1 MGYDRMS
8 RILHWLTALIVLAMI
23 PAGLIMTNVDDRAV
37 QDPLFIFHK
46 NAGALLL
53 VLIAIRLVWRA
64 THKAPPLPDSLPRAQ
79 KFAARATHVALYL
92 LLIVMAV
99 SGYVRVRAGGF
110 PVELLDAIGVP
121 NFIPRDDA
129 LAATAKSIH
138 ARAKFGI
145 GIFIALHV
153 GAAAYHGLVR
163 RDGVVSRMWPPTASA
178 ARVP

>member
-23 PAGLIMTNVDDRAV
+23 PVGLVMTNVDDRAV
-37 QDPLFIFHK
+37 QDSLFIFHK

-53 VLIAIRLVWRA
+53 VLLAVRLVWRA
-64 THKAPPLPDSLPRAQ
+64 THRAPPLPNSLPRVQ
-79 KFAARATHVALYL
+79 KFAARATHAALYV

-121 NFIPRDDA
+121 SFVPRDDA
-129 LAATAKSIH
+129 LAQTAKSIH

-145 GIFIALHV
+145 GLFIALHV

-163 RDGVVSRMWPPTASA
+163 RDGVFSRMWPPTASA